1 MGIKMI
7 VGVQGT
13 SSFSDYNVFLRA
25 MAVAMSNM
33 PADDSQISIYTAGPM
48 KINSMASEFVNLSER
63 GLKLRGKKVKLYKVP
78 PSWIEENIQSFNYFA
93 FLSQPK
99 ERVSSLVEVAENNNI
114 EVGIFRY

>member
-1 MGIKMI
+1 MI

-13 SSFSDYNVFLRA
+13 SSFTDYNVFLRA

-33 PADDSQISIYTAGPM
+33 PANDNEIHVYTAGPV

-63 GLKLRGKKVKLYKVP
+63 GLKSRGRKIKLYKVP
-78 PSWIEENIQSFNYFA
+78 PSWIEDNIQSFNYFA
-93 FLSQPK
+93 FFSQPK
-99 ERVSSLVEVAENNNI
+99 EKVSSLVDVAEQNNI

>member
-1 MGIKMI
+1 MI

-63 GLKLRGKKVKLYKVP
+63 GLKLRGRKIKLYKVP

>member
-1 MGIKMI
+1 
-7 VGVQGT
+7 
-13 SSFSDYNVFLRA
+13 

>member
-1 MGIKMI
+1 MI

-33 PADDSQISIYTAGPM
+33 PADDSQISIYTAGPT

-63 GLKLRGKKVKLYKVP
+63 GLKLRGRKIKLHRVP

-99 ERVSSLVEVAENNNI
+99 ERVSSLVEIAENNNI

>member
-1 MGIKMI
+1 MI

-33 PADDSQISIYTAGPM
+33 PADDSQINIYTAGPM
-48 KINSMASEFVNLSER
+48 KINSMASEFVNLSEH
-63 GLKLRGKKVKLYKVP
+63 GLKLRGRKIKLFKVP

-99 ERVSSLVEVAENNNI
+99 ERVSSLVDVAENNNI